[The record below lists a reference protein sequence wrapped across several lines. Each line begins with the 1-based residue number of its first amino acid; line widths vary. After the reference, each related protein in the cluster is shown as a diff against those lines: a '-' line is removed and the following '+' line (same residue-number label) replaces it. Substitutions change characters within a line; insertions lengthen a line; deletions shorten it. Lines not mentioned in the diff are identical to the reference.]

1 MDLALDLVIELT
13 NLVIDPAIELTEDV
27 PRRLEHCK
35 CLCELPREAVPA
47 CRRVDEV
54 ERRR

>member
-1 MDLALDLVIELT
+1 MDLALDLAIELT